1 MWTLYIGN
9 EKIVSSDNRN
19 VVNEH
24 FWTHASTS
32 SVDPMKRTLTGYFY
46 DSDVGGY
53 VLNTV
58 AYRIVNE

>member
-1 MWTLYIGN
+1 
-9 EKIVSSDNRN
+9 
-19 VVNEH
+19 VNEH
-24 FWTHASTS
+24 FWTYASTS

-58 AYRIVNE
+58 AYRILKE